1 MSELEKGMQHGSL
14 GSSVPAA
21 GGSPAVWGRTSS
33 GWALNLDG
41 SAPGGFALP
50 RLEID
55 HGPRGWVC
63 RCRLADGNS
72 RELQDESGSMAV
84 AKRTAAELARGRVHG
99 AHLALV
105 EALLAAH

>member
-1 MSELEKGMQHGSL
+1 MSEFVKGMRVQH
-14 GSSVPAA
+14 PTA
-21 GGSPAVWGRTSS
+21 GGARADWGRTSS

-41 SAPGGFALP
+41 SAASAFALP

-55 HGPRGWVC
+55 HGPRGWIS
-63 RCRLADGNS
+63 RCRFADGSS

-84 AKRTAAELARGRVHG
+84 AKRTAAELARGKVDG

-105 EALLAAH
+105 EALLAVP